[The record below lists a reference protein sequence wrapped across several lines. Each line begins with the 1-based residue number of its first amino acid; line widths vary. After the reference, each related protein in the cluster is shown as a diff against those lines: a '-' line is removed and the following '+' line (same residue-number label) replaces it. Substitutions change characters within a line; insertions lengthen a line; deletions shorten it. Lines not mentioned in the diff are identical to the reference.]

1 MGMAMLQ
8 RMVRGRAKAARV
20 TTQGRLA
27 LQAAGWT
34 AVAFGAAHVVVAPL
48 QDRTTWSQV
57 LAEGGWD
64 TFTLDEPSTSAE
76 LERSRAF
83 WVSMGSFGV
92 PMLALGSYLVW
103 SVRQGH
109 QVPGWLGALMIA
121 WGVPLV
127 IVLPKAPGWAIP
139 LMGGLIALGN
149 RRRAGASTAAAG

>member
-1 MGMAMLQ
+1 MLHPK
-8 RMVRGRAKAARV
+8 VRGRVNSAEVATR
-20 TTQGRLA
+20 GRLA

-48 QDRTTWSQV
+48 EDRTTWSQV

-64 TFTLDEPSTSAE
+64 TFTLDAPTTSAE

-109 QVPGWLGALMIA
+109 QVPGWLGAMMIA

-149 RRRAGASTAAAG
+149 RRRACAPKAVTG